1 MGFESC
7 AYNCDDN
14 CDIFCHIILH
24 PAVHIYNFHIFI
36 MLWRANVN
44 NKLLEFSS
52 HAMFVLEL
60 SIVT

>member
-1 MGFESC
+1 MSLLQGSS
-7 AYNCDDN
+7 A
-14 CDIFCHIILH
+14 
-24 PAVHIYNFHIFI
+24 NFLF
-36 MLWRANVN
+36 LKGEGVRRANVN